1 MAETTAQVNS
11 FQVRLGGEAGQGV
24 ESGGAGFARAVMRAG
39 LHCFGLQDYMSRIR
53 GGHNFYQIRVNE
65 SPLYTFDDTL
75 HLLLAFNKE
84 TVDLHWQDLAEGGG
98 ILHDSAIKVPN
109 GELSER
115 GVRDFSMPLT
125 KIAEQEGGHKIMMN
139 TAAIGAMAGL
149 TSFPFESIADVVE
162 SNFKRKGG
170 DTVKNNLRVA
180 EVAYKDAQ
188 EQYGFDFPW
197 KLQAV
202 PGAPRRM
209 LMNGNQAIAMG
220 ALAAGCK
227 FISTYPMTPAST
239 ITEWL
244 AAHAKRFG
252 IVQKQTEDEIAAILM
267 AVGAAHA
274 GVRAMTA
281 SSGGGFCL
289 MVETLGLAAM
299 TETPLVIA
307 EVQRSGPS
315 TGLPTRTEQSD
326 LEFVL
331 YASHGEFPRI
341 VVAPGTIEQCF
352 EAGHRAF
359 NLAEVYQTPVI
370 ILSDLF
376 LSNAIRT
383 VDMDAIDFSKV
394 EINRGELLDYA
405 ALDQITEEYVRHR
418 PTESGVSPRAIP
430 GHPNAVY
437 ITTGDEHTAIG
448 HNTEESDDRIAQ
460 MTKRM
465 RKQERAAK
473 EMRLPTWYGPPA
485 AEITLVGWGG
495 TYGALREATDLL
507 NAQGHPTNFLQFVD
521 MFPLDEDTITA
532 ELDKIRRMIVVEQ
545 NFTGQLAH
553 VLRGLTGRKADQKI
567 NKYDGRPIS
576 PDEVVA
582 AVLGGSR
589 ADGSV
594 MVTGAPVGPVAE
606 VARV

>member
-1 MAETTAQVNS
+1 
-11 FQVRLGGEAGQGV
+11 
-24 ESGGAGFARAVMRAG
+24 
-39 LHCFGLQDYMSRIR
+39 
-53 GGHNFYQIRVNE
+53 
-65 SPLYTFDDTL
+65 
-75 HLLLAFNKE
+75 
-84 TVDLHWQDLAEGGG
+84 
-98 ILHDSAIKVPN
+98 
-109 GELSER
+109 
-115 GVRDFSMPLT
+115 
-125 KIAEQEGGHKIMMN
+125 MM
-139 TAAIGAMAGL
+139 
-149 TSFPFESIADVVE
+149 
-162 SNFKRKGG
+162 
-170 DTVKNNLRVA
+170 
-180 EVAYKDAQ
+180 
-188 EQYGFDFPW
+188 
-197 KLQAV
+197 
-202 PGAPRRM
+202 
-209 LMNGNQAIAMG
+209 MNGNQAIAMG
-220 ALAAGCK
+220 ALAAGCR

-244 AAHAKRFG
+244 AAHAAKFG
-252 IVQKQTEDEIAAILM
+252 VVQKQTEDEIAAILM
-267 AVGAAHA
+267 ATGAAHA

-359 NLAEVYQTPVI
+359 NLADRYQTPVI

-383 VDMDAIDFSKV
+383 VDMDAIDFDAI
-394 EINRGELLDYA
+394 EIDRGELLDYA

-418 PTESGVSPRAIP
+418 PTDSGISPRAIP

-437 ITTGDEHTAIG
+437 ITTGDEHTAVG
-448 HNTEESDDRIAQ
+448 HNTEESDDRIEQ
-460 MTKRM
+460 MNKRM
-465 RKQERAAK
+465 RKQDLCAK
-473 EMRLPTWYGPPA
+473 EMNLPIWYGPKN
-485 AEITLVGWGG
+485 AETTLVGWGS
-495 TYGALREATDLL
+495 TFGALREAADLL
-507 NAQGHPTNFLQFVD
+507 NALGRSTNFLQFVD
-521 MFPLDEDTITA
+521 MFPLEEDRITA
-532 ELDKIRRMIVVEQ
+532 ELDKIKRMVVVEQ
-545 NFTGQLAH
+545 NFTSQLAH
-553 VLRGLTGRKADQKI
+553 VLRGLTGRKANVRV

-582 AVLGGSR
+582 AVLGTSNTDTVRITEGKS
-589 ADGSV
+589 G
-594 MVTGAPVGPVAE
+594 E

>member
-1 MAETTAQVNS
+1 MSEVINR

-39 LHCFGLQDYMSRIR
+39 LPCFGLQDYMSRIR

-65 SPLYTFDDTL
+65 APLYTFDDTL
-75 HLLLAFNKE
+75 HLLLAFNRE
-84 TVDLHWQDLAEGGG
+84 TVDLHWHDLTEGGG
-98 ILHDSAIKVPN
+98 ILHDTAIKVPTD
-109 GELSER
+109 ELSEL
-115 GVRDFSMPLT
+115 GICDCGMPLT

-149 TSFPFESIADVVE
+149 TSFPFEWISDVVE
-162 SNFKRKGG
+162 SNFKRKGA
-170 DTVKNNLRVA
+170 DTVKNNLKVA
-180 EVAYKDAQ
+180 EYAYKDAQ

-202 PGAPRRM
+202 PGAPKRM
-209 LMNGNQAIAMG
+209 MMNGNQAIAMG

-244 AAHAKRFG
+244 AAHAARFG

-267 AVGAAHA
+267 AIGAAHA

-289 MVETLGLAAM
+289 MVEALGLAAM
-299 TETPLVIA
+299 TETPLVVA

-359 NLAEVYQTPVI
+359 NLAEKYQTVVV

-376 LSNAIRT
+376 LSNAVRT
-383 VDMDAIDFSKV
+383 VEIDAIDFQQV
-394 EINRGELLDYA
+394 TIDRGEYLDSA
-405 ALDQITEEYVRHR
+405 ALDKLDGESARHAL
-418 PTESGVSPRAIP
+418 TDDGISPRAVP
-430 GHPNAVY
+430 GHENAVY

-448 HNTEESDDRIAQ
+448 HNTEDADDRIEQ
-460 MTKRM
+460 M
-465 RKQERAAK
+465 
-473 EMRLPTWYGPPA
+473 
-485 AEITLVGWGG
+485 
-495 TYGALREATDLL
+495 
-507 NAQGHPTNFLQFVD
+507 
-521 MFPLDEDTITA
+521 
-532 ELDKIRRMIVVEQ
+532 
-545 NFTGQLAH
+545 
-553 VLRGLTGRKADQKI
+553 
-567 NKYDGRPIS
+567 
-576 PDEVVA
+576 
-582 AVLGGSR
+582 
-589 ADGSV
+589 
-594 MVTGAPVGPVAE
+594 
-606 VARV
+606 